1 MNMVWMVAALVVTL
15 LVVALSLAAAVAAD
29 AQSRRGRRQLAAR
42 RAAGAGAG
50 AGPRSGV
57 LTAEKVPSGRDWPRV
72 ATRAWAICG
81 AASGIAVAFVGVLIV
96 VG

>member
-1 MNMVWMVAALVVTL
+1 MNMFWMVAALVVTL

-29 AQSRRGRRQLAAR
+29 ARSRRSGRQLAAR
-42 RAAGAGAG
+42 RAAGAGS
-50 AGPRSGV
+50 GPRAGV
-57 LTAEKVPSGRDWPRV
+57 LIADKVPAGRDWPRV

-81 AASGIAVAFVGVLIV
+81 AASGIAVAFVGVLIL